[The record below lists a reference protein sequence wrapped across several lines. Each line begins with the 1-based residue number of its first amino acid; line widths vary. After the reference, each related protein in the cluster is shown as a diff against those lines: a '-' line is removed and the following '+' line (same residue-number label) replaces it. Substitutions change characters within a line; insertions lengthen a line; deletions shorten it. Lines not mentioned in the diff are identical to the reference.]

1 MFVSGDTGDFE
12 NLRYS
17 FIGFELRLN
26 TQSALSSYFSGNGP
40 ISSTAQAA
48 FAHRQRKSGIIKRVP
63 RLKIDRDMATSLPS
77 NGKDAFVSR
86 ERGNM
91 LVMIALVGGIIV
103 AVVVIGIGVM
113 MVLFSHQKG
122 RQSADELA
130 LTLAQVLN
138 RDDRQGQMN
147 NLVERSREL
156 VYSSR
161 KAYED
166 CVAEE
171 FHNMEPLMRDLLE
184 ESRSGAQSVE
194 KTREALSELTI
205 TELRLA
211 QKDFNERLKQAH
223 SLNLNWMKTSQ
234 PVVKQLE
241 VGSIDKVNSN
251 VSAPPGFAE
260 LRAMDEK
267 SGICDA
273 KTGIYIGNVNAKLPG
288 ADADLDFKLSSLA
301 APVGA
306 TVSAARL
313 TDAHVFKQFKDIPL
327 AENNV
332 GITGMGSET
341 GNSGGI
347 TNSLQS
353 EQEKRQAQRVDQI
366 PSAVR
371 VRLSV
376 GVSAGSTQTAS
387 PKTAGLSNS
396 SNSSN
401 SSNTLQDSLSVTTA
415 ATTSGAQPAPDLP

>member
-1 MFVSGDTGDFE
+1 MPE
-12 NLRYS
+12 QQMKL
-17 FIGFELRLN
+17 
-26 TQSALSSYFSGNGP
+26 
-40 ISSTAQAA
+40 
-48 FAHRQRKSGIIKRVP
+48 
-63 RLKIDRDMATSLPS
+63 DRHMANSLPS
-77 NGKDAFVSR
+77 NRKDALAARS
-86 ERGNM
+86 RGNM
-91 LVMIALVGGIIV
+91 LVMIALVGGLII

-113 MVLFSHQKG
+113 LVLFSQQKG

-166 CVAEE
+166 CVADE

-194 KTREALSELTI
+194 KTREALSELTV

-211 QKDFNERLKQAH
+211 QKDFNERLKQSH
-223 SLNLNWMKTSQ
+223 SLNLSWMKTSQ

-251 VSAPPGFAE
+251 VYAPPGFAE
-260 LRAMDEK
+260 LKAMDEK

-273 KTGIYIGNVNAKLPG
+273 KTGIYTGNINAKLPG

-306 TVSAARL
+306 TVSASRL
-313 TDAHVFKQFKDIPL
+313 TDANVFKQFKEIPL
-327 AENNV
+327 AENAAV
-332 GITGMGSET
+332 GVSGVGSET
-341 GNSGGI
+341 VNTGGFS
-347 TNSLQS
+347 NSLQS
-353 EQEKRQAQRVDQI
+353 DEEKRKAQRVEQI

-371 VRLSV
+371 VRLLV
-376 GVSAGSTQTAS
+376 GVSAGSGQSVKANTSGSSRAS
-387 PKTAGLSNS
+387 SVM
-396 SNSSN
+396 
-401 SSNTLQDSLSVTTA
+401 QDSLAVTTA
-415 ATTSGAQPAPDLP
+415 ATAGGAQPAPDLP